1 MRRNS
6 RPDREAAG
14 EGRRLKLP
22 NFVKGYISNGRP
34 YFYYRRTGVKDVRL
48 PGMPWTAE
56 FMEAHAKAEAAY
68 KAPGPVVIG
77 ASRTVAGTVNA
88 GLVVYYQSA
97 AFITG
102 LATGSQSARRN
113 LLERFRIGF
122 GEARLKSIERRH
134 VQRYISLLKTPSVQR
149 NMLQALK
156 HFFKYCVD
164 AQLIGDNPAEGVSK
178 AKMPNTGGF
187 YTWTE
192 EDVAKYEERHPIGS
206 KARLA
211 LALYLNLGVRKSD
224 VVRIGPRNVKDG
236 VLTDFQP
243 QKTSRTGGKQ
253 ISVPLTSET
262 KAIIK
267 ATPVT
272 GADTYLVT
280 EFGKAFTAKGFGN
293 KMREWCD
300 QAGLPECTSHGL
312 RKLCLTRL
320 ADIEGMDVLSLAS
333 ISGHKDL
340 RELQIYI
347 DAADRKRRARRAIE
361 QLEKAQKRNT
371 KVSKRT
377 SRLDKSTEK

>member
-1 MRRNS
+1 
-6 RPDREAAG
+6 
-14 EGRRLKLP
+14 LP
-22 NFVKGYISNGRP
+22 SYVKGYISNGRP
-34 YFYYRRTGVKDVRL
+34 YFYYRRNGAKDVPL
-48 PGMPWTAE
+48 PGMPWTAQ

-68 KAPGPVVIG
+68 KAPGAVEIG

-88 GLVVYYQSA
+88 GLVVYYRST
-97 AFITG
+97 AFTSG
-102 LATGSQSARRN
+102 LANGSQSSRRN
-113 LLERFRIGF
+113 LLERFRTEF
-122 GEARLKSIERRH
+122 GQVRLKSVERRH

-164 AQLIGDNPAEGVSK
+164 AELISDNPTEGVSK

-187 YTWTE
+187 YAWTE
-192 EDVAKYEERHPIGS
+192 DDVSKYQERHPIGS

-211 LALYLNLGVRKSD
+211 LALYLNLGLRKSD
-224 VVRIGPRNVKDG
+224 VVRIGPRDVKDG
-236 VLTDFQP
+236 ALTDFLP
-243 QKTSRTGGKQ
+243 QKTSRTGGKR
-253 ISVPLTSET
+253 INVPLTAET

-280 EFGKAFTAKGFGN
+280 EQGKPFTANGFGN
-293 KMREWCD
+293 KVRQWCD

-320 ADIEGMDVLSLAS
+320 ADIEGIDVLSLAA

-361 QLEKAQKRNT
+361 QLEKAQKQNT
-371 KVSKRT
+371 KMSKSA

>member
-1 MRRNS
+1 M
-6 RPDREAAG
+6 PAY
-14 EGRRLKLP
+14 
-22 NFVKGYISNGRP
+22 VKGYISNGRP
-34 YFYYRRTGVKDVRL
+34 YFYYRRNGAKDVRL
-48 PGMPWTAE
+48 PGLPWSPE
-56 FMEAHAKAEAAY
+56 FMEAHAKAEVAY
-68 KAPGPVVIG
+68 KAPGPVEIG

-88 GLVVYYQSA
+88 GLVVYYQST
-97 AFITG
+97 AFSSG
-102 LATGSQSARRN
+102 LSTGSQSSRRN
-113 LLERFRIGF
+113 LLERFRTEF
-122 GEARLKSIERRH
+122 GQVRLKSVERRH

-164 AQLIGDNPAEGVSK
+164 AQLIGNNSAEGVSK

-187 YTWTE
+187 YAWTE
-192 EDVAKYEERHPIGS
+192 EDVKKYRERHPIGS

-224 VVRIGPRNVKDG
+224 VVRIGPRDVKDG
-236 VLTDFQP
+236 VLTDFLP
-243 QKTSRTGGKQ
+243 QKTSRTGGKR
-253 ISVPLTSET
+253 INVPLTAET

-267 ATPVT
+267 ATPIT
-272 GADTYLVT
+272 GSDTYLVT
-280 EFGKAFTAKGFGN
+280 EFGKPFTANGFGN

-320 ADIEGMDVLSLAS
+320 ADIEGMDVLSLAA

-340 RELQIYI
+340 RELQVYI

-361 QLEKAQKRNT
+361 LLEKAQKQNT

-377 SRLDKSTEK
+377 SRLDKSTVK